1 MKARLLRKLWRRY
14 SRKYAIR
21 RWSGGWCVV
30 WGASNLDRLRYSTL
44 DRAKIQ
50 FREMVRDDIMAYVV
64 KFRNRL
70 FYLNRK
76 VTYYPW

>member
-1 MKARLLRKLWRRY
+1 MKTRLLRKLRRRY
-14 SRKYAIR
+14 SRKYVIR

-30 WGASNLDRLRYSTL
+30 WGASDL

-64 KFRNRL
+64 KFRNRH
-70 FYLNRK
+70 FYFNRSI
-76 VTYYPW
+76 TYYPW

>member
-1 MKARLLRKLWRRY
+1 MKARLLRKLRRRY
-14 SRKYAIR
+14 SRKYVIR

-30 WGASNLDRLRYSTL
+30 WGASGDERLRYSNL

-70 FYLNRK
+70 FHLNRRI
-76 VTYYPW
+76 TYYPW

>member
-1 MKARLLRKLWRRY
+1 MKANLLRKLRRRY

-21 RWSGGWCVV
+21 RRSGGWCVV
-30 WGASNLDRLRYSTL
+30 LGASSTERLRYSSL
-44 DRAKIQ
+44 DRAKHQ
-50 FREMVRDDIMAYVV
+50 FCEMVRDDIMAYVV

-76 VTYYPW
+76 ITYYPW

>member
-1 MKARLLRKLWRRY
+1 MKARLLKKLRRRY
-14 SRKYAIR
+14 SRKYVIR
-21 RWSGGWCVV
+21 RWSGGWCVS
-30 WGASNLDRLRYSTL
+30 WGASDIDRLRYSTL

>member
-1 MKARLLRKLWRRY
+1 MKTRLLRKLRRRY
-14 SRKYAIR
+14 SRKYVIR

-30 WGASNLDRLRYSTL
+30 WGASGDERLRYSNL

-70 FYLNRK
+70 FHLNRRI
-76 VTYYPW
+76 TYYPW